1 MNKDNNISPIG
12 SGKGNADSLKEEKLL
27 AYLEGKLPPEEQHEV
42 ETWLADEG
50 MESDAVDGLQELANV
65 ERTQSINSLN
75 NRLRKTVGRKT
86 RKTRKLKTDVNL
98 LAAVL
103 IILLIIVVAYCV
115 IRYL

>member
-1 MNKDNNISPIG
+1 MNNDNNISPIDPG
-12 SGKGNADSLKEEKLL
+12 RGDAARLKEEKLL
-27 AYLEGKLPPEEQHEV
+27 AYLEGILPPEEQHEV

-50 MESDAVDGLQELANV
+50 MESDAVDGLQELANT

-75 NRLRKTVGRKT
+75 NRLRKTIGRKT

-103 IILLIIVVAYCV
+103 IILLLIIVAYCV